1 MIDLSSILRFIYS
14 KKYSLMTAAE
24 LAEHFEVSDAEYRA
38 FCDLLHGLEF
48 SGDVVKVK
56 QKQYADP
63 KKVHLV
69 VGTLDCN
76 PRGFGF
82 VVPVKE
88 DVGEDVYV
96 NEEDMGSAMHGDL
109 VVVRLPATTQIPKR
123 WKGKKRGASG
133 QIVNVLKRVNELVVG
148 TFEKTKRLRF
158 VSPDEPRLFRDV
170 YVAEEVSMD
179 AQPGDKVV
187 VHPLKLLLRH
197 IRL

>member
-24 LAEHFEVSDAEYRA
+24 LAEHFEISDPKKKP
-38 FCDLLHGLEF
+38 FCDLLHNLEF
-48 SGDVVKVK
+48 SGDIVKIK

-63 KKVHLV
+63 QKVHLL

-82 VVPVKE
+82 VIPVKE
-88 DVGEDVYV
+88 DGDEDIYV

-148 TFEKTKRLRF
+148 TFEQTKRLRF
-158 VSPDEPRLFRDV
+158 VSPDEPRLV
-170 YVAEEVSMD
+170 
-179 AQPGDKVV
+179 
-187 VHPLKLLLRH
+187 RH
-197 IRL
+197 